1 MILWVL
7 TLQRQQRIYWRDRTK
22 MTSIDQVSDK
32 EINRVNDFLI
42 RDILNKFNN
51 DVKSIDND
59 TLRVCRIIE
68 DIISLRMAEINIIM
82 GL

>member
-1 MILWVL
+1 
-7 TLQRQQRIYWRDRTK
+7 
-22 MTSIDQVSDK
+22 MTSINQVSDK

-42 RDILNKFNN
+42 RDILSKFNN
-51 DVKSIDND
+51 DIKSIDDD
-59 TLRVCRIIE
+59 TLRVCRIME

>member
-1 MILWVL
+1 
-7 TLQRQQRIYWRDRTK
+7 
-22 MTSIDQVSDK
+22 MTSISQVSDK

-51 DVKSIDND
+51 DIKAMDND

>member
-1 MILWVL
+1 
-7 TLQRQQRIYWRDRTK
+7 
-22 MTSIDQVSDK
+22 MTSINQVSDK

-51 DVKSIDND
+51 DIKAMDDD

-68 DIISLRMAEINIIM
+68 DIISLRIAEVNIIM

>member
-1 MILWVL
+1 
-7 TLQRQQRIYWRDRTK
+7 

-51 DVKSIDND
+51 DIKAMDDD

>member
-1 MILWVL
+1 
-7 TLQRQQRIYWRDRTK
+7 
-22 MTSIDQVSDK
+22 MTSINQVSDK

-51 DVKSIDND
+51 DIKSIDDD

>member
-1 MILWVL
+1 
-7 TLQRQQRIYWRDRTK
+7 
-22 MTSIDQVSDK
+22 MTSINQVSDK

-42 RDILNKFNN
+42 KDILSKFNN
-51 DVKSIDND
+51 DIKSIDDD

>member
-1 MILWVL
+1 
-7 TLQRQQRIYWRDRTK
+7 
-22 MTSIDQVSDK
+22 MTSISQVSDK

-51 DVKSIDND
+51 DIKAMDDD

>member
-1 MILWVL
+1 
-7 TLQRQQRIYWRDRTK
+7 
-22 MTSIDQVSDK
+22 MTSINQVSDK

-51 DVKSIDND
+51 DIKSIDAD

>member
-1 MILWVL
+1 
-7 TLQRQQRIYWRDRTK
+7 
-22 MTSIDQVSDK
+22 MTSINQVSDK

-42 RDILNKFNN
+42 RDILSKFNN
-51 DVKSIDND
+51 DIKSIDDD

>member
-1 MILWVL
+1 
-7 TLQRQQRIYWRDRTK
+7 
-22 MTSIDQVSDK
+22 MTSISQVSDK

-42 RDILNKFNN
+42 RDILSKFNN
-51 DVKSIDND
+51 DIKAMDDD

>member
-1 MILWVL
+1 
-7 TLQRQQRIYWRDRTK
+7 
-22 MTSIDQVSDK
+22 MTSINQVSDK

-42 RDILNKFNN
+42 KDILNKFNN
-51 DVKSIDND
+51 DIKSIDDD

>member
-1 MILWVL
+1 
-7 TLQRQQRIYWRDRTK
+7 
-22 MTSIDQVSDK
+22 MTSINQVSDK
-32 EINRVNDFLI
+32 EMNRVNDFLI

-51 DVKSIDND
+51 DIKAMDDD

>member
-1 MILWVL
+1 
-7 TLQRQQRIYWRDRTK
+7 
-22 MTSIDQVSDK
+22 MTSINQVSDK

-42 RDILNKFNN
+42 KDILNKFNN
-51 DVKSIDND
+51 DIKSIDDD
-59 TLRVCRIIE
+59 TLRVCRIVE

>member
-1 MILWVL
+1 
-7 TLQRQQRIYWRDRTK
+7 
-22 MTSIDQVSDK
+22 MTSINQVSDK

-42 RDILNKFNN
+42 KDILNKFNN
-51 DVKSIDND
+51 DIRSIDDD

>member
-1 MILWVL
+1 MI
-7 TLQRQQRIYWRDRTK
+7 
-22 MTSIDQVSDK
+22 SINQVSYK
-32 EINRVNDFLI
+32 EVNRVNDFLI

-51 DVKSIDND
+51 DIKAMDDD